1 MSEYYLIA
9 KLIAAEGSK
18 GEIKIY
24 PVSDN
29 PKRFKKLKKVYIDFW
44 GEKKSFSLEYVKVK
58 RESFFFKFENFD
70 DKQSV
75 EMLIGKDVF
84 IDKRNLKKL
93 PAGYYYIHDI
103 IGCTVIKNDC
113 EFGKVIDVYK
123 LKANDVFVI
132 KKSDGEEILIP
143 AVKDFI
149 ENVNTVERI
158 LVLKSGDD
166 FYDDD
171 EN

>member
-9 KLIAAEGSK
+9 KLISAEGSK

-24 PVSDN
+24 PLSDN
-29 PKRFKKLKKVYIDFW
+29 LKRFNELKKVFIDFW
-44 GEKKSFSLEYVKVK
+44 GEKKSFSLQYVRAK
-58 RESFFFKFENFD
+58 RESIFFKFENFD

-84 IDKRNLKKL
+84 VDKTNLTKL
-93 PAGYYYIHDI
+93 PKGHYFIHDI
-103 IGCTVIKNDC
+103 IGCTVYKNKF

-132 KKSDGEEILIP
+132 KKIDGEEILIP

-149 ENVNTVERI
+149 ESVHTAERI
-158 LVLKSGDD
+158 LILKSGDD
-166 FYDDD
+166 FYYDD